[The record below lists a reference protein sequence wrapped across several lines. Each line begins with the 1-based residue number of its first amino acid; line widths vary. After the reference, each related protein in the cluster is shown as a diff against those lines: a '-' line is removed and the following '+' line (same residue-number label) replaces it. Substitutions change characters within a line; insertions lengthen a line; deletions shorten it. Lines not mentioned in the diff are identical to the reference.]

1 MWKYFKKYTL
11 QKINISTQNLVLEEL
26 RVYCQYSGCNTNYKH
41 KSGGSTRNMC
51 THLKK
56 HNIIDEDEEQQ
67 REETDSQQP
76 ATIDQVTNILYY
88 MVMFIVTAGL
98 SFRTIQN
105 KYFKMLITE
114 YFKVSF
120 SWPGRKKIRKLVNK
134 YATEK
139 ADKIKKKLEEA
150 KSVSITADGWT
161 SKFQKL
167 SNIFRKPSYTYYF
180 LC

>member
-1 MWKYFKKYTL
+1 
-11 QKINISTQNLVLEEL
+11 
-26 RVYCQYSGCNTNYKH
+26 
-41 KSGGSTRNMC
+41 MC

-56 HNIIDEDEEQQ
+56 HNISDEDEQHH
-67 REETDSQQP
+67 RDETDQQK
-76 ATIDQVTNILYY
+76 AAIFDQFTNILYY

-114 YFKVSF
+114 YFKVTF

-134 YATEK
+134 FATEK
-139 ADKIKKKLEEA
+139 AEKIKKKLEEA

-161 SKFQKL
+161 SNFQ
-167 SNIFRKPSYTYYF
+167 N
-180 LC
+180 